1 MDAARYKENEKE
13 KEAEEQIK
21 LMADR
26 KVKFYC
32 ASQMLN
38 TDF

>member
-26 KVKFYC
+26 KVILFVYHKC
-32 ASQMLN
+32 
-38 TDF
+38 